1 MAAMMAASLP
11 FGAAAAAGFLAGFFG
26 SGSWMRWANL
36 AETFELMFVQIIWI
50 IRKMNVI
57 PIPAISRI
65 TPLFTKAKSFGFMQ
79 TPIRLAENVDTT
91 ADKMHGI
98 IKNNIMPLLF
108 FSILFG
114 RNSSRMEY
122 FLHSHCFYFQNA
134 FAFMGKHIILRSNI
148 LYFDENGGWKTARY
162 A

>member
-11 FGAAAAAGFLAGFFG
+11 LGAAAAAGFFAGFFG
-26 SGSWMRWANL
+26 SGSWMRCANF

-79 TPIRLAENVDTT
+79 TPIRLVGFVDTT
-91 ADKMHGI
+91 AEKINGNQKQYNTSI
-98 IKNNIMPLLF
+98 AF
-108 FSILFG
+108 FHFV
-114 RNSSRMEY
+114 
-122 FLHSHCFYFQNA
+122 CQ
-134 FAFMGKHIILRSNI
+134 K
-148 LYFDENGGWKTARY
+148 
-162 A
+162 